1 VAIINTLIILP
12 LLNAHEYN
20 KLISVTFINVTCVHR
35 CRFDIIWCIK
45 FYFPDSRLSTR
56 KQNTRGVILQ
66 IPSYT
71 RGVILQI
78 PSYTRGVFLQIP
90 SYTRG
95 VILQIPS
102 YTRGVILQI
111 PSSLCPTS
119 YYKDRQNQPQ
129 GSNKVDIEKTRLKWT
144 AQLDG
149 LKLS

>member
-1 VAIINTLIILP
+1 MAIINTLIILP

-78 PSYTRGVFLQIP
+78 PSYTRGV
-90 SYTRG
+90 
-95 VILQIPS
+95 
-102 YTRGVILQI
+102 ILQI

>member
-1 VAIINTLIILP
+1 M
-12 LLNAHEYN
+12 
-20 KLISVTFINVTCVHR
+20 HR

-56 KQNTRGVILQ
+56 KQN
-66 IPSYT
+66 
-71 RGVILQI
+71 
-78 PSYTRGVFLQIP
+78 
-90 SYTRG
+90 TRG